1 MVAALLA
8 CSETAARL
16 TQSPASSVS
25 ISLTASRSTPE
36 GSTLSIDGRE
46 VSGTSPYVLTLT
58 PDKSHIVRISR
69 VGYFPVETVI
79 KLRKNDVRI
88 LTIEGALQHKKER

>member
-1 MVAALLA
+1 M
-8 CSETAARL
+8 
-16 TQSPASSVS
+16 
-25 ISLTASRSTPE
+25 
-36 GSTLSIDGRE
+36 
-46 VSGTSPYVLTLT
+46 LTLT

>member
-1 MVAALLA
+1 M
-8 CSETAARL
+8 
-16 TQSPASSVS
+16 
-25 ISLTASRSTPE
+25 
-36 GSTLSIDGRE
+36 
-46 VSGTSPYVLTLT
+46 LTLT

-69 VGYFPVETVI
+69 VGYFSPVETVI